1 MGLTK
6 ALDNKLLFELEF
18 ELNGNTHH
26 KVCYEKFITKNDD
39 CYQKIIRYYKMQ
51 TGLSLPPSLKLNTPI
66 LLKIGTDNNIIFTLT
81 LNNSLMIFVADTD
94 LNSIFKEEIREHK
107 LSSIFNK

>member
-26 KVCYEKFITKNDD
+26 KVCYEKFITKNDE
-39 CYQKIIRYYKMQ
+39 CYQKIIRYYKIQ
-51 TGLSLPPSLKLNTPI
+51 SGSSLPPSLKLNTPI
-66 LLKIGTDNNIIFTLT
+66 LLKIGTDNNITFTLT
-81 LNNSLMIFVADTD
+81 LNHSLMIFVADTD
-94 LNSIFKEEIREHK
+94 LNFIFKEEIREHK
-107 LSSIFNK
+107 LSSIFDN